1 MSGSRFTRC
10 FRSHWFL
17 SLPVWL
23 ILPLALACG
32 GGSSSGGSTPA
43 PGFKLSST
51 VSPSTPT
58 FTQGVAANVL
68 MTVSI
73 KRDPGFTAPVW
84 ISVSGLPSGI
94 VSFDGLITSSASST
108 SVELSGDGS
117 QMAGSYP
124 IKLETIVPNKP
135 KQNLLLNLVVAPPP
149 PAFALASGSPS
160 FLVHP
165 GNQGSTIIDITRSGG
180 FSGSVALS
188 LSGAPAGVSGAFSPA
203 NAAGGSSTLT
213 LQVGASTA
221 PGTYPLQVNGQGSG
235 VPDAN
240 AKFYLL
246 VDGSGSSLVTLTAN
260 PLMIGFGFVPLVGFQ
275 DGDGAWALAPEDGN
289 GDYQFIVTDPG
300 GRFGASTTWA
310 GTLFYYFSPS
320 TRILKTTVAETPA
333 PTLPQ
338 PAFILNGT
346 VSGGDHAS
354 GTVAGLANGDS
365 SQVAIGSGSIVVSSS
380 APGFNLDVN
389 EGTLDI
395 AATRMPSGTTIA
407 DRLLLS
413 RGGAVVNGVD
423 INVGTLDVGHGL
435 VLPPA
440 TLSVGGL
447 GAGTGLYGEV
457 RFTTAFSGLNSGSQ
471 ANVVLGAA
479 TTSTLTFG
487 SIPAGSLQSGDL
499 FTVDAGATM
508 SDGSGHRSAVAFSA
522 APPSGTLQLPADMA
536 APVVS
541 STSFVDGYVQ
551 PKAQW
556 SLLPGTQWT
565 DLLYRQSD
573 RDIAFDEIITPGWS
587 AAAPGGADTL
597 PDLRGLPGWTSLY
610 SLISGD
616 NLDWI
621 ITQVQTPTPSGTP
634 GVVPAPADG
643 SSYTTEMRSG
653 SLQP

>member
-1 MSGSRFTRC
+1 MSGSRFTRF
-10 FRSHWFL
+10 FRNHWFL
-17 SLPVWL
+17 FLSAWL
-23 ILPLALACG
+23 VLPLALACG

-43 PGFKLSST
+43 PGYKLSKT
-51 VSPSTPT
+51 ISPSNPT
-58 FTQGVAANVL
+58 FTQGVAADIQV
-68 MTVSI
+68 TVTI
-73 KRDPGFTAPVW
+73 KRDPGFVTPVG
-84 ISVSGLPSGI
+84 IVFSGLPSGLL
-94 VSFDGLITSSASST
+94 SFGSLISSNEST
-108 SVELSGDGS
+108 TVVDLIGDGS
-117 QMAGSYP
+117 QVAGTYP
-124 IKLETIVPNKP
+124 IKLEAVAQNQP
-135 KQNLLLNLVVAPPP
+135 KQSLRLNLVIAPPP
-149 PAFALASGSPS
+149 PAFALASESPS
-160 FLVHP
+160 FLIHP
-165 GNQGSTIIDITRSGG
+165 GSQGPTVIDITRSGG
-180 FSGSVALS
+180 FSGPVALS
-188 LSGAPAGVSGAFSPA
+188 LSGAPAGVSGTFSPA
-203 NAAGGSSTLT
+203 NAAGGTSTLT
-213 LQVGASTA
+213 IQVGASTA
-221 PGTYPLQVNGQGSG
+221 PGTYSLQVNGQGSG
-235 VPDAN
+235 VPDAS
-240 AKFYLL
+240 AKFFLL
-246 VDGSGSSLVTLTAN
+246 VDGSGSSLVTLKADPPMAGLT
-260 PLMIGFGFVPLVGFQ
+260 PPLVGFQ
-275 DGDGAWALAPEDGN
+275 DGDGAWATAPDDGN

-300 GRFGASTTWA
+300 GRFGVSATWV
-310 GTLFYYFSPS
+310 GNLFYYFSPS
-320 TRILKTTVAETPA
+320 TRILKSTLAETPA
-333 PTLPQ
+333 PALPP
-338 PAFILNGT
+338 PAIVVNGT

-423 INVGTLDVGHGL
+423 INVGALDVAHGL

-522 APPSGTLQLPADMA
+522 APPSGTLQLPPDMA
-536 APVVS
+536 VPVVS

-551 PKAQW
+551 PQAQW
-556 SLLPGTQWT
+556 SLLSGTQWT

-573 RDIAFDEIITPGWS
+573 RGVAFDEIITPGWS

-597 PDLRGLPGWTSLY
+597 PDLRGLLGWASFY
-610 SLISGD
+610 SLITGD

-643 SSYTTEMRSG
+643 SSYTTEVRSG